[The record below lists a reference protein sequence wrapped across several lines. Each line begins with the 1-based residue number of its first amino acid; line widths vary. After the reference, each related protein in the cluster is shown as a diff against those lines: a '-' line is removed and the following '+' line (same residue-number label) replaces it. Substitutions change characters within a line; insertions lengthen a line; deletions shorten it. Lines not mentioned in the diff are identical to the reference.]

1 MKIERTDIKT
11 PDALLFDMDGTLWDA
26 VETYTKAWNTYFKKI
41 KLDKL
46 LSKTDLDHLMGLEE
60 RKFLEAV
67 LPEFT
72 ADQRALSYKQVVEI
86 QYDLID
92 QQGGRIYEGVLKYIP
107 LLSEKYKLFIISNC
121 PKYTIDHFMKF
132 AKINPYILDSI
143 SHGQNY
149 KAKYQ
154 NMNRLIEKYNL
165 RSPVYIGDTNSDM
178 IQSRKAGIP
187 FIFMSYG
194 FGDCDQADKT
204 FASFEDFAIYY
215 LGERNDNN

>member
-1 MKIERTDIKT
+1 MKTEPGNYGT

-26 VETYTKAWNTYFKKI
+26 VETYTLAWNIYFEKI
-41 KLDKL
+41 KLNKL
-46 LSKTDLDHLMGLEE
+46 LNKTDLDHLMGLEE
-60 RKFLEAV
+60 HKFLEIV

-72 ADQRALSYKQVVEI
+72 ADQRALSYKEVVQI

-92 QQGGRIYEGVLKYIP
+92 QRGGEIYEGVLKYIP

-121 PKYTIDHFMKF
+121 PKYTIHHFVKF
-132 AKINPYILDSI
+132 SKINPYILDTI

-149 KAKYQ
+149 RAKHQ
-154 NMNRLIEKYNL
+154 NMNSLIEKYSL

-194 FGDCDQADKT
+194 FGHCEQADT
-204 FASFEDFAIYY
+204 SFDSFKEFAIYF
-215 LGERNDNN
+215 LNKRNDNN

>member
-1 MKIERTDIKT
+1 MYFRTKFFSLNVYLNIVSYQCFRF
-11 PDALLFDMDGTLWDA
+11 LLQNIVF
-26 VETYTKAWNTYFKKI
+26 YFKKI

-107 LLSEKYKLFIISNC
+107 LLSKKYKLFIISNC

-154 NMNRLIEKYNL
+154 NMNRLIELTKAIL
-165 RSPVYIGDTNSDM
+165 VQLPVNTDD
-178 IQSRKAGIP
+178 
-187 FIFMSYG
+187 
-194 FGDCDQADKT
+194 ADDRT
-204 FASFEDFAIYY
+204 HI
-215 LGERNDNN
+215 R